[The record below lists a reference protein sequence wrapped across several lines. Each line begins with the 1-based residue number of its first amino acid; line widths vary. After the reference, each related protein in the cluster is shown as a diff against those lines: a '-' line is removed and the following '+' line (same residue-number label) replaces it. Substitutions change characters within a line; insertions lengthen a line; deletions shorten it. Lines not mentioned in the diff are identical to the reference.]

1 MSEEK
6 STSLD
11 ILGAKPIADSVHA
24 ITKGAVEGAGA
35 FLSRIC
41 LPAAEE
47 FGLLIRDK
55 VSAWRAKNLVAMIQR
70 AEELLSK
77 DAKLKDSHAHPRLVA
92 SVIENGSWADTASVQ
107 GLWAGLLTSSCTHD
121 GTDQGNLIF
130 INLLSQI
137 STSEALLFQ
146 HLCEVAE
153 KVKSEG
159 GWIGPKSLLNMTISD
174 LQNITGLS
182 EIYRIDLELDHLRT
196 LGLTE
201 GGFNPYATIA
211 TVGPSSLG
219 LQMYVRCQGYAG
231 SPLDYFGL
239 T

>member
-11 ILGAKPIADSVHA
+11 ILGAKPLADSVHA
-24 ITKGAVEGAGA
+24 LTKGAIEGAGA

-55 VSAWRAKNLVAMIQR
+55 VSAWRAKNLVSVIQR
-70 AEELLSK
+70 AEELLAK
-77 DAKLKDSHAHPRLVA
+77 DLTLKDFHAHPRLVA
-92 SVIENGSWADTASVQ
+92 SVIENGSWADTALVQ
-107 GLWAGLLTSSCTHD
+107 GLWAGLLTSSCTHN

-137 STSEALLFQ
+137 STTEALLFR
-146 HLCEVAE
+146 HLCETSE

-159 GWIGPKSLLNMTISD
+159 GWIGPKASLCITIDD
-174 LQNITGLS
+174 LQKITGLS
-182 EIYRIDLELDHLRT
+182 DIHRIDLELDHLRT

-201 GGFNPYATIA
+201 GGFNPHATIA
-211 TVGPSSLG
+211 DIVPSSLG